1 MPDNRNEVLELGK
14 TAFSLLSFKIKM
26 IIIGVVAILLIVV
39 IFPVVALMTFSS
51 ENNKNINQ
59 KNCGNDTG
67 SSIVVNEVVE
77 GLKKYQGATCPMPF
91 ENWNSEKDVVTSKFS
106 NNRTIIVNGQLQSR
120 AHTGIDLVVIAIS
133 EPKICAVSSGKVVV
147 AKAGQTGYGN

>member
-59 KNCGNDTG
+59 KNGENDTG
-67 SSIVVNEVVE
+67 SSIVVNKVVE
-77 GLKKYQGATCPMPF
+77 GLKSIKVQHFLCHLKIG
-91 ENWNSEKDVVTSKFS
+91 
-106 NNRTIIVNGQLQSR
+106 IVKKML
-120 AHTGIDLVVIAIS
+120 
-133 EPKICAVSSGKVVV
+133 
-147 AKAGQTGYGN
+147 

>member
-51 ENNKNINQ
+51 ENNNL
-59 KNCGNDTG
+59 D
-67 SSIVVNEVVE
+67 
-77 GLKKYQGATCPMPF
+77 
-91 ENWNSEKDVVTSKFS
+91 
-106 NNRTIIVNGQLQSR
+106 
-120 AHTGIDLVVIAIS
+120 
-133 EPKICAVSSGKVVV
+133 
-147 AKAGQTGYGN
+147 